1 MAKVTE
7 ELLNQITQTANLEN
21 YITQHEAE
29 FEKDTV
35 ASFLDKMIA
44 KKQLRIA
51 DIAARSGKGD
61 YVYKVIQGTRSATR
75 DILLAIAIGMQLEIE
90 ETQSLLKIAGT
101 ATLNPRNRRDS
112 IVIYGIAN
120 KLKITEICEILYDF
134 KEKIF

>member
-29 FEKDTV
+29 FEKETV

-51 DIAARSGKGD
+51 DIAVRSGKGD

>member
-29 FEKDTV
+29 FNKETV
-35 ASFLDKMIA
+35 ASFLNRMIEN
-44 KKQLRIA
+44 KHLRVSDVAI
-51 DIAARSGKGD
+51 RSGKGD

-75 DILLAIAIGMQLEIE
+75 DILLAIAIGMQLNLD

-101 ATLNPRNRRDS
+101 ATLNPRDRRDS